1 MQQITVKALVL
12 RSADYGEYDKMLTLL
27 CEGMGKISVCA
38 KGAKSLKDGR
48 GAATQC
54 FCYGEYVISEKNG
67 RYMFVSANPQE
78 AFLGLSQDIEKLSC
92 ATEMLK
98 FADRICP
105 PGEPCD
111 EMLRVLLNSLYALA
125 NLNKS
130 VDTAKTVFYLKSL
143 IMLGIEPEL
152 DACCACGN
160 EENIT
165 SFCDEYGGVLCSQCA
180 AMAEGTKRMLP
191 DSLAL
196 MKYVSRCDMKK
207 MFSFTA
213 PQNVLENTYEILKS
227 FIKNHLD
234 LNI

>member
-1 MQQITVKALVL
+1 MQQITAKALVL
-12 RSADYGEYDKMLTLL
+12 KSADYGEYDKMLTLL
-27 CEGMGKISVCA
+27 CEGYGKLSVCA
-38 KGAKSLKDGR
+38 KGAKSLKDGK
-48 GAATQC
+48 AIATQC
-54 FCYGEYVISEKNG
+54 FCFGEYVISEKNG
-67 RYMFVSANPQE
+67 RFMFVSANPQE
-78 AFLGLSQDIEKLSC
+78 AFLGLSHDIDKLTC
-92 ATEMLK
+92 ASELIK

-111 EMLRVLLNSLYALA
+111 EVLRITLNSLYALA
-125 NLNKS
+125 NMNKS
-130 VDTAKTVFYLKSL
+130 IDTVKTVFYLKSV

-160 EENIT
+160 TETLT
-165 SFCDEYGGVLCSQCA
+165 SFCDEYGGVLCSECA
-180 AMAEGTKRMLP
+180 SMAEGTSRMLP

-196 MKYVSRCDMKK
+196 MRYVSRCDIKK

-213 PQNVLENTYEILKS
+213 PEQVLGNTYTILKS